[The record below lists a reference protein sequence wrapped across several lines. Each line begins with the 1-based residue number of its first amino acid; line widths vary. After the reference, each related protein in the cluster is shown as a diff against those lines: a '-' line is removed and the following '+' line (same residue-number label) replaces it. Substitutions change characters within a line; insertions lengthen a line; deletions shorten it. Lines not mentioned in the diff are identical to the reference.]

1 MGINEVVIE
10 DFRGLKVNVKLKRVN
25 IVLGENGSGKTSF
38 LESIF
43 IPTLLQ
49 SELNNN
55 DIRTLLLYTLSARG
69 DVLSAI
75 QTLSDSEVLIDGVT
89 TKFKKIDPY
98 TINIEI
104 NNIKVAE
111 IKAKPWSPLTLAVL
125 KTNNKYSLPLYISTS
140 FDSSD
145 NPKMIYDVVKRKI
158 RGESTFDLLLD
169 EHGRLTLYYDKLP
182 VYVIGRGLLKRELIR
197 LALMSSD
204 ILLIDE
210 IESSLHQDLLTEVL
224 NDIKREQGSQVIFT
238 TNSNEVM
245 KIIGKTF
252 NDSEAQIIYLSK
264 AGYKTYNL
272 SEITNFEKPFNWLGY
287 V

>member
-1 MGINEVVIE
+1 MGINEVVVE

>member
-1 MGINEVVIE
+1 MGINEVVVE
-10 DFRGLKVNVKLKRVN
+10 GFRGLKVNVKLKRVN

-98 TINIEI
+98 IINIEI

>member
-1 MGINEVVIE
+1 MGINEVVVE
-10 DFRGLKVNVKLKRVN
+10 GFRGLKVNVKLKRVN

-98 TINIEI
+98 IINIEI

-158 RGESTFDLLLD
+158 SGESTFDLLLD

>member
-1 MGINEVVIE
+1 MGINEVVVE
-10 DFRGLKVNVKLKRVN
+10 GFRGLKVNVKLKRVN

-169 EHGRLTLYYDKLP
+169 EHDRLTLYYDELP

>member
-1 MGINEVVIE
+1 MGINEVVVE
-10 DFRGLKVNVKLKRVN
+10 GFRGLKVNVKLKRVN